1 MLKTKQALNYNITER
16 SKKLNTCQFCLK
28 VGIVRNHSENDGNL
42 LLFTVV
48 KEVRIQTFLNMLYLS
63 SVDVV

>member
-16 SKKLNTCQFCLK
+16 RKKLNTCQFCLK

-42 LLFTVV
+42 LLFAVV
-48 KEVRIQTFLNMLYLS
+48 KEVRIETFKNVVLS